1 MNNDTIVDTNA
12 LLQTPLG
19 ELTSD
24 TSGNILLPSAS
35 ASVNQVHADSA
46 PVAEQTPIPTTGFP
60 IHLLLMITRL
70 SKILQVK
77 RDLIIKLN
85 EMNAEAERVRA
96 NSNGATGVF
105 SKEFQMNYA
114 ILVLDLEKL
123 NKDLSEYLNGVQRYC
138 EDCTV
143 DFRLRNIDID
153 GTLTN
158 LSPTSSTASLDLN
171 SGSLLVSEIK
181 LKHLKE
187 STKLVNRLNRIDENN
202 ETQIKIEDNMNKINL
217 NETLVNNGEACEPT
231 RTGKIKSKKTLDLIV
246 KLTSLLS
253 QLKEFVNATSSSN
266 LIANNID
273 TEDSSNSEQVVA
285 TTGNGK
291 IFVPFCMR
299 ALAESMNEIKQ
310 GLSTIDNA
318 ALFEDK
324 VQIHVNHVE
333 SMLSSYNKLN
343 AFTKS

>member
-1 MNNDTIVDTNA
+1 MDPNT

-35 ASVNQVHADSA
+35 VNQIQVDSA
-46 PVAEQTPIPTTGFP
+46 PSATDQAPIETTGFP

-85 EMNAEAERVRA
+85 DMNAEAERIRA
-96 NSNGATGVF
+96 STDGASGVF

-138 EDCTV
+138 EDCTI
-143 DFRLRNIDID
+143 DFRLRTVDID

-158 LSPTSSTASLDLN
+158 LSPTSSTTSVDPN

-217 NETLVNNGEACEPT
+217 NETLVNSGEACQVN
-231 RTGKIKSKKTLDLIV
+231 RSGKIKSKKTLDLII

-253 QLKEFVNATSSSN
+253 QLKEFVNATSNSSTSN
-266 LIANNID
+266 LISNHID
-273 TEDSSNSEQVVA
+273 TEDSSNSQDVVTNAA

-299 ALAESMNEIKQ
+299 ALAESMNEIKH